1 MKLLV
6 VEHDPDLAAALAE
19 LLADEGHEVWL
30 ARDGPEALRAL
41 DSATPELLLLD
52 LQPQDATG
60 WALLDALTAGGGPR
74 LPVLLISGEAH
85 LAPPG
90 IRALQKPLR
99 APALLDALEAA
110 ARAA

>member
-1 MKLLV
+1 MRLLV
-6 VEHDPDLAAALAE
+6 IEHDPDLAAALAD
-19 LLADEGHEVWL
+19 LLADEGHEVLL

-41 DSATPELLLLD
+41 DAASPELLLFD
-52 LQPQDATG
+52 LQLQDATG

-74 LPVLLISGEAH
+74 LPAVVISGEAH
-85 LAPPG
+85 LAPAG
-90 IRALQKPLR
+90 IRALQKPLH